1 VSTGCRRGHGRPR
14 TLGASRD
21 APVGLREITVDVELD
36 TDADDRTLA
45 KLGELT
51 ERYCVVAQTLAERPR
66 LTLRRTPAS

>member
-1 VSTGCRRGHGRPR
+1 
-14 TLGASRD
+14 
-21 APVGLREITVDVELD
+21 VDVELD